1 MSSRKAKPASA
12 QPRVLISGEVLRQIR
27 QHARSSSKTE
37 VCGVLIGDDGAN
49 ADKIKVA
56 ACIPGLNAAQAGTH
70 VTFTQDTWEHIYKIK
85 DSKFPDDRIVG
96 WYHSHPGFGVF
107 LSDHDTFIHKNFF
120 SSPLQVAWVYDPHSD
135 EEGCFGW
142 VSERLER
149 LSEISVEDGKGG
161 EGAGE
166 TGKPEPMVMGDGS
179 EAEEPE
185 EQADDTGS
193 KPPVWLRRVASVL
206 THLTLLVAGFL
217 IGWYLPP
224 RVFLVPVD
232 ARTGQQVGEPID
244 QRTVE
249 RLLRERE
256 SGQQNVPGQN
266 VAAPTPPGA
275 SETGKP
281 ADKPPTDKSQTEKSP
296 TDKSPTDKSPTDKSN
311 NSPADKN
318 KDPHA
323 P

>member
-1 MSSRKAKPASA
+1 MSSHKSKSVSA
-12 QPRVLISGEVLRQIR
+12 QPHVFISGEVLRQIR

-37 VCGVLIGDDGAN
+37 VCGVLIGDEGRN
-49 ADKIKVA
+49 AGTIRIA
-56 ACIPGLNAAQAGTH
+56 AGIPGLNAAQAGTH

-142 VSERLER
+142 IGDRLER

-166 TGKPEPMVMGDGS
+166 TGKPEPVIMGDGD
-179 EAEEPE
+179 EDEEGVAEVAE
-185 EQADDTGS
+185 TVS
-193 KPPVWLRRVASVL
+193 TSPVWLRRVGSVL
-206 THLTLLVAGFL
+206 THLTLLVVGFL

-244 QRTVE
+244 QRTLE

-256 SGQQNVPGQN
+256 QAAQQNIQGEAN
-266 VAAPTPPGA
+266 
-275 SETGKP
+275 
-281 ADKPPTDKSQTEKSP
+281 TEKGKSP
-296 TDKSPTDKSPTDKSN
+296 IADQGALKAGDKSPAEKSN
-311 NSPADKN
+311 GQAADKN

>member
-1 MSSRKAKPASA
+1 MSSRKSKSVSA
-12 QPRVLISGEVLRQIR
+12 QPHVLISGEVLRQIR

-37 VCGVLIGDDGAN
+37 VCGVLIGDHGADAN
-49 ADKIKVA
+49 KIKIA
-56 ACIPGLNAAQAGTH
+56 ACIAGLNAAQAGTH

-85 DSKFPDDRIVG
+85 DSKFPEARIVG

-142 VSERLER
+142 IGDRLER

-166 TGKPEPMVMGDGS
+166 TGKPEPVIMGDGDDQ
-179 EAEEPE
+179 EER
-185 EQADDTGS
+185 DTRVTDAAGAS
-193 KPPVWLRRVASVL
+193 PVWLRRVASVI
-206 THLTLLVAGFL
+206 THLTLLIAGFL

-224 RVFLVPVD
+224 RVFYVPVD
-232 ARTGQQVGEPID
+232 ARTGKQVGQPID
-244 QRTVE
+244 E
-249 RLLRERE
+249 RELERAVRERRARQPIAPSE
-256 SGQQNVPGQN
+256 SALSPAPSAGENSLEKGKKPAPDVG
-266 VAAPTPPGA
+266 AAPGN
-275 SETGKP
+275 
-281 ADKPPTDKSQTEKSP
+281 KSP
-296 TDKSPTDKSPTDKSN
+296 DKSN
-311 NSPADKN
+311 LQPPDK
-318 KDPHA
+318 KTDPYA

>member
-1 MSSRKAKPASA
+1 MSSRKFKSGSA
-12 QPRVLISGEVLRQIR
+12 QSHVLINGEVLRQIR

-37 VCGVLIGDDGAN
+37 VCGVLIGGDGAN
-49 ADKIKVA
+49 GDRIKIS
-56 ACIPGLNAAQAGTH
+56 ACIAGLNAAQAGTH

-85 DSKFPDDRIVG
+85 DSKFPDERIVG

-120 SSPLQVAWVYDPHSD
+120 SSPQQVAWVYDPHSD

-142 VSERLER
+142 IGERLER

-166 TGKPEPMVMGDGS
+166 TGKPEPIIMGEGEED
-179 EAEEPE
+179 EEPE
-185 EQADDTGS
+185 TQSDETARES
-193 KPPVWLRRVASVL
+193 PVWLRRVASVL
-206 THLTLLVAGFL
+206 THLTLLVVGFL

-224 RVFLVPVD
+224 RVFFVPVD

-256 SGQQNVPGQN
+256 RAQQQNPPGGN
-266 VAAPTPPGA
+266 VAAPATAGGGD
-275 SETGKP
+275 SGKP
-281 ADKPPTDKSQTEKSP
+281 AEKSAG
-296 TDKSPTDKSPTDKSN
+296 DKSPSDKSN
-311 NSPADKN
+311 AALPEKN

>member
-1 MSSRKAKPASA
+1 MSSRKSKSVSV
-12 QPRVLISGEVLRQIR
+12 QPQVLISGEVLRQIR

-37 VCGVLIGDDGAN
+37 VCGVLIGDDGTDAN
-49 ADKIKVA
+49 RIKVA

-85 DSKFPDDRIVG
+85 DSKFPDERIVG

-142 VSERLER
+142 IGDRLER
-149 LSEISVEDGKGG
+149 LAEISVEDGKGG

-166 TGKPEPMVMGDGS
+166 TGKPEPVIMGVSDEDDES
-179 EAEEPE
+179 EENVGNPAS
-185 EQADDTGS
+185 AS
-193 KPPVWLRRVASVL
+193 PVWLRRVFSIL
-206 THLTLLVAGFL
+206 THLTLLALGFL

-224 RVFLVPVD
+224 RVFLVPID
-232 ARTGQQVGEPID
+232 ARTGQQMGEPID
-244 QRTVE
+244 QRTLE
-249 RLLRERE
+249 RLLREHE
-256 SGQQNVPGQN
+256 QAAQQGVPGEATTEKGKN
-266 VAAPTPPGA
+266 PTADPGA
-275 SETGKP
+275 VKP
-281 ADKPPTDKSQTEKSP
+281 G
-296 TDKSPTDKSPTDKSN
+296 DKSPTEKSN
-311 NSPADKN
+311 VHPADKN